1 MKKPDAVT
9 VISKDSFREQ
19 IWQLPASDLLGVG
32 RATQKVLTLYGIKT
46 IGDLANASPDLI
58 ERRLGKCGLMCIR
71 YAKGEDISRVMPTD
85 FEPPVKSVGHG
96 ITAKQDLENPAEVW
110 NIMLSLTQDIGH
122 KLRVYG
128 KRAGGVQIDIRNNR
142 LSHKQWQCQLS
153 NRTNS
158 SAIIAKTAFEL
169 FVKNYKWEYPISSV
183 TVRAINL
190 HSANDAEQL
199 DFFGNAEETAKRE
212 RLETAI
218 EKIRDRFG
226 KHSIQPATLCRDIK
240 MPNDREVE
248 LTMPT
253 GLII

>member
-1 MKKPDAVT
+1 
-9 VISKDSFREQ
+9 
-19 IWQLPASDLLGVG
+19 
-32 RATQKVLTLYGIKT
+32 
-46 IGDLANASPDLI
+46 
-58 ERRLGKCGLMCIR
+58 
-71 YAKGEDISRVMPTD
+71 
-85 FEPPVKSVGHG
+85 
-96 ITAKQDLENPAEVW
+96 
-110 NIMLSLTQDIGH
+110 MLSLTQDIGH

-128 KRAGGVQIDIRNNR
+128 KRAGGVQIDIRNNQ
-142 LSHKQWQCQLS
+142 LSHKQWQCRLS

-169 FVKNYKWEYPISSV
+169 FVKNYKWEYPIRSV

-190 HSANDAEQL
+190 HSAIEAEQL

-226 KHSIQPATLCRDIK
+226 KHSIQPATLYRDIK